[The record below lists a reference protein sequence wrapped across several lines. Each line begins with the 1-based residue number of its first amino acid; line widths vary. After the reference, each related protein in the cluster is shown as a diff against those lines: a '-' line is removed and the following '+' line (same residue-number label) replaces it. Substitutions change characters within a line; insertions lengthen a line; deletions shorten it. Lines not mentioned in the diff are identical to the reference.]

1 MIGNISDFLIVLIV
15 GILLLS
21 GQKDISSTAKN
32 IGKTLN
38 QLKRT
43 QEQFRQE
50 LAREIN
56 GGLGDVAEETKKSV
70 VTDVTPMYRRVNKIS
85 PQPVTTLP
93 SNGNKQEDKIK
104 QIEDE
109 IKRLQMELERLK
121 QNGNK
126 N

>member
-1 MIGNISDFLIVLIV
+1 MLDNISDFLIVLIV

-21 GQKDISSTAKN
+21 GQKDISGTVKN

-56 GGLGDVAEETKKSV
+56 GLGDVVEETKKSV
-70 VTDVTPMYRRVNKIS
+70 VTDVTPTYRRVNKIS

>member
-1 MIGNISDFLIVLIV
+1 MIDNISDFLIILVV

-21 GQKDISSTAKN
+21 GQKDISGTVKN

-56 GGLGDVAEETKKSV
+56 GLGDVVEETKKSV
-70 VTDVTPMYRRVNKIS
+70 VTDVTPTYRRINKIS
-85 PQPVTTLP
+85 PQPITTLP